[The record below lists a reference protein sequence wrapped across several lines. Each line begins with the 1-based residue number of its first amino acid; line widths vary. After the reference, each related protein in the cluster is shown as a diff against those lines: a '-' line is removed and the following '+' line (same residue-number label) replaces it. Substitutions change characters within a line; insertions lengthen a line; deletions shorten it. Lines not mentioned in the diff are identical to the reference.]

1 MEDRAGP
8 VGSACGLT
16 DARRESGPVKAE
28 FLPSLSVT
36 MDART
41 VSLMKRT
48 SEQRTADSF
57 DFDLFRLSKSK
68 AAVDVSP
75 NTIRG
80 YARQGLKLRRLG
92 RAVFVSR
99 TELDRFILQRAEP
112 FVPSIKPTVVAA

>member
-1 MEDRAGP
+1 
-8 VGSACGLT
+8 
-16 DARRESGPVKAE
+16 
-28 FLPSLSVT
+28 

-41 VSLMKRT
+41 VSMMKKT
-48 SEQRTADSF
+48 SEQVVRTADTF

-68 AAVDVSP
+68 SAVDVSP
-75 NTIRG
+75 NTIRE

-112 FVPSIKPTVVAA
+112 FVPSIKQTVVAA